1 MISRVLVQLL
11 LIVVSSGQTT
21 EEWSAGK
28 LRRAAEEAIV
38 QSRDYPQAIKYL
50 LQAVSQ
56 EPHDAVNH
64 YQLFKVR
71 SRQRQYES
79 ALNDIRNAAELDKT
93 YLPMKAKLLV
103 QLGQCV
109 QAVEEY
115 QKYLSGLNSEA
126 SADLQKEMKAATD
139 CKQVMQEADA
149 AFVQGDY
156 KAAVFFYDQAL
167 GMVEV
172 GDDLRWPKAQS
183 LFHLGDYYGTISDTG
198 KLLKQN
204 AQHLEAYRLR
214 GQAYHRLGEHEQ
226 AILHYR
232 EGLKL
237 DPEHKECKK
246 GHKTLKATD
255 KKKKKGDDA
264 FNAGKYKEAVE
275 LWLQAIAVDETHA
288 AFARTLQ
295 IHIAR
300 AYSKAGDHGKALKVA
315 QAHVE
320 ESGETTEALWALGEV
335 QQNAE
340 KYEEA
345 VRTFQRAVE
354 VTEDRAQEQ
363 QTAKQKLRDAQVALK
378 QSKEKNYYKILG
390 VARNAS
396 KKEIKKAY
404 RELALQWHPDKNDD
418 KELAEK
424 KFQDISEAY
433 EVLSDEENRAKYDR
447 GENIFDNQGGHGARS
462 AHDFFRQNF
471 HAGSQHQQRGFNGGN
486 ARFHFNF

>member
-1 MISRVLVQLL
+1 MLSRFIVHLL
-11 LIVVSSGQTT
+11 LLAVSSAQTT
-21 EEWSAGK
+21 EDWSSGK

-38 QSRDYPQAIKYL
+38 QSRDYSQAIKYL
-50 LQAVSQ
+50 LQAISQ
-56 EPHDAVNH
+56 EPSEALNY
-64 YQLFKVR
+64 YQLYKVR
-71 SRQRQYES
+71 SRQRQFDA
-79 ALNDIRNAAELDKT
+79 ALNDIRRAAELDKKYQPT
-93 YLPMKAKLLV
+93 KAKLLV
-103 QLGQCV
+103 QLGQCM

-115 QKYLSGLNSEA
+115 QSYLTNHKGDIPSE
-126 SADLQKEMKAATD
+126 LQREFQAAVD
-139 CKQVMQEADA
+139 CQQVVQGADA

-156 KAAVFFYDQAL
+156 QTAARLYDQAL

-183 LFHLGDYYGTISDTG
+183 LFYLGDFYGTISDTG

-214 GQAYHRLGEHEQ
+214 GQAYHKLGEHEQ

-237 DPEHKECKK
+237 DPEHKECKH
-246 GHKTLKATD
+246 GHKTLKMTE
-255 KKKKKGDDA
+255 KKKNKGDAA
-264 FNAGKYKEAVE
+264 FTEGKYQEAVE
-275 LWLQAIAVDETHA
+275 FWLQAVAVDQTHK

-295 IHIAR
+295 IPIAR
-300 AYSKAGDHGKALKVA
+300 AYSKLGDHKKALAVA
-315 QAHVE
+315 QAHVD
-320 ESGETTEALWALGEV
+320 ESGETIEALWALGEI

-354 VTEDRAQEQ
+354 VTADRTVEQ
-363 QTAKQKLRDAQVALK
+363 QQAKQKLRDAQVALK

-404 RELALQWHPDKNDD
+404 RELALQWHPDKNED

-433 EVLSDEENRAKYDR
+433 EVLSDDENRAKYDR
-447 GENIFDNQGGHGARS
+447 GENVFDNQGGHGARS
-462 AHDFFRQNF
+462 AHEFFRQNF
-471 HAGSQHQQRGFNGGN
+471 HSGFHQQRDFNGGN

>member
-1 MISRVLVQLL
+1 MLSRIIVHLL
-11 LIVVSSGQTT
+11 LIAVSGAQTA
-21 EEWSAGK
+21 EDWSAGK

-38 QSRDYPQAIKYL
+38 QSRDYSQAIKYL

-56 EPHDAVNH
+56 EPSEALNY
-64 YQLFKVR
+64 YQLYKVR
-71 SRQRQYES
+71 SRQRQYDA
-79 ALNDIRNAAELDKT
+79 ALSDIRHAAELDKK
-93 YLPMKAKLLV
+93 YLPAKAKLLV

-115 QKYLSGLNSEA
+115 QTYLNGHSGEVSPE
-126 SADLQKEMKAATD
+126 LQKEMRAATE
-139 CKQVMQEADA
+139 CQQVMQSADA

-156 KAAVFFYDQAL
+156 QSAANLYEQAL

-183 LFHLGDYYGTISDTG
+183 LFHLGDFYGTISDTG

-237 DPEHKECKK
+237 DPEHKECKH
-246 GHKTLKATD
+246 GHKTLKMTE

-264 FNAGKYKEAVE
+264 FSAGKYKEAVE
-275 LWLQAIAVDETHA
+275 FWLQAIAVDATHA
-288 AFARTLQ
+288 AFARSLQ
-295 IHIAR
+295 IQIAR
-300 AYSKAGDHGKALKVA
+300 AYSKSGDHKKALKVA

-320 ESGETTEALWALGEV
+320 DSGETAEALWALGEI

-340 KYEEA
+340 NYEDA

-354 VTEDRAQEQ
+354 VTADRQQEQ
-363 QTAKQKLRDAQVALK
+363 QAAKQKLRDAQVALK

-418 KELAEK
+418 KEVAEK

-433 EVLSDEENRAKYDR
+433 EVLSDDENRAKYDR
-447 GENIFDNQGGHGARS
+447 GENVFDNQGGHGARS
-462 AHDFFRQNF
+462 AHDFFHQNF
-471 HAGSQHQQRGFNGGN
+471 HSGFQQQRGFNGGN

>member
-1 MISRVLVQLL
+1 MISRLLVQLL
-11 LIVVSSGQTT
+11 LIAVSSAQVT

-28 LRRAAEEAIV
+28 LRRAAEEAV
-38 QSRDYPQAIKYL
+38 AQSRDYPQAIKYL

-56 EPHDAVNH
+56 EPHEAINH
-64 YQLFKVR
+64 YQLYKVR
-71 SRQRQYES
+71 SRQRQYDT

-93 YLPMKAKLLV
+93 YLPMKARLLV

-109 QAVEEY
+109 QAVGEY
-115 QKYLSGLNSEA
+115 QKYLSEHSGEV
-126 SADLQKEMKAATD
+126 SADFYKEMKTATD
-139 CKQVMQEADA
+139 CQAAMEEANA

-156 KAAVFFYDQAL
+156 KSAVFFYEQAL

-204 AQHLEAYRLR
+204 AQHLEAYHLR

-246 GHKTLKATD
+246 GHKALKTTE

-264 FNAGKYKEAVE
+264 FNDGKYKEAVE
-275 LWLQAIAVDETHA
+275 FWLQAIAVDETHT
-288 AFARTLQ
+288 AFARSLQ
-295 IHIAR
+295 IPLAR
-300 AYSKAGDHGKALKVA
+300 AYSKAGDHARALKVA

-320 ESGETTEALWALGEV
+320 DSGETTESLWALGEI

-354 VTEDRAQEQ
+354 VTEDRVQEQ
-363 QTAKQKLRDAQVALK
+363 QTAKQKLRDAQIALK

-390 VARNAS
+390 VSRNAS

-404 RELALQWHPDKNDD
+404 RELALQWHPDKNED

-447 GENIFDNQGGHGARS
+447 GENVFDNQGGHGARS
-462 AHDFFRQNF
+462 AHEFFRQNF
-471 HAGSQHQQRGFNGGN
+471 HTGSQHHRGFNGGN